1 MLSKLQLQPQQSGN
15 LKSYIKSIR
24 NAFFVKTGSSFGR
37 LIIPVLVLIL
47 LLFGFSEP
55 NFGST
60 PNFSVTFFFLT
71 WPVHIEIFLD
81 SNGWAGQF
89 KCIINSKMNYEQTIH
104 VKRIL
109 CSLVSTHLALIGFF
123 DRLLKLRKESKEKIM
138 SYLIQHKLVR
148 WFFSL
153 DPKTQRWL
161 KLVAIALLFALCFAF
176 FSSTIPAILFA
187 RAVRFLGVNSSCAEQ
202 EKSEKAAPSSKK
214 EKGASTSSKAGGAS
228 SKGQSSTNAK
238 AGGSSSK
245 GQPSTNAKAGGS
257 SSKGQPSTDAKVGG
271 SSSKGESSKEAQP
284 SSKGKGSTSSKKN
297 KSSTKASASESKKE
311 SKQPTKA
318 SKNKQLEA
326 ALFRNDESPQA
337 MADQLSKMKA
347 YDERTSFKG
356 VPFVDLEE
364 QKGGRRNELTKKERG
379 ETYQDTHLDYNSLPG
394 DSVGERMGSI
404 LSVLHKKES

>member
-1 MLSKLQLQPQQSGN
+1 MVVKLEQIRN
-15 LKSYIKSIR
+15 LKSYLKVLR
-24 NAFFVKTGSSFGR
+24 NALFVKTGSSFGR

-60 PNFSVTFFFLT
+60 PNFSVKFFFLT
-71 WPVHIEIFLD
+71 LPVHIEIFLD
-81 SNGWAGQF
+81 SNGWAAQF
-89 KCIINSKMNYEQTIH
+89 KFIINSKMNYEQMIH
-104 VKRIL
+104 VKGIL
-109 CSLVSTHLALIGFF
+109 CSLVATHLALIGFF
-123 DRLLKLRKESKEKIM
+123 DRLLKLRKERKEKIM

-176 FSSTIPAILFA
+176 FSSTIPATLFA

-228 SKGQSSTNAK
+228 SKGQS
-238 AGGSSSK
+238 
-245 GQPSTNAKAGGS
+245 STNAKAGGS

-337 MADQLSKMKA
+337 MADQLAKMKA
-347 YDERTSFKG
+347 HDERTSFKG

-404 LSVLHKKES
+404 LKVLHKKES